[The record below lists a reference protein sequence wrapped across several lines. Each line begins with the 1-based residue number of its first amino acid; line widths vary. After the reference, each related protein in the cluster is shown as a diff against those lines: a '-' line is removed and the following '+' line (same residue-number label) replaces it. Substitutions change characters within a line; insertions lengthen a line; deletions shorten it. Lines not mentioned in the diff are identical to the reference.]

1 MFAVHSIRLIY
12 GDALLRLVLISLL
25 MSLEGML
32 TVINTTAETTAGA
45 GAGKFVSTCGSV
57 LMLDVGQHLN
67 LVEDYYAPGSIGQFS
82 LQFTV
87 TCENYGP
94 AMPAGCDMVLVCMN
108 SGSFATE
115 RGTSSTYTAL
125 LTKEDVLR
133 TSAMEPVARGEVH
146 RLVGGGFLD
155 NLKSAFKWLIPHAG
169 KIANT
174 ALTVHDIYK
183 DGPTHKSTK
192 ARHIVKALG
201 GSRSGGS
208 MSGGLMDRLR

>member
-1 MFAVHSIRLIY
+1 MVPEL
-12 GDALLRLVLISLL
+12 
-25 MSLEGML
+25 
-32 TVINTTAETTAGA
+32 
-45 GAGKFVSTCGSV
+45 
-57 LMLDVGQHLN
+57 
-67 LVEDYYAPGSIGQFS
+67 
-82 LQFTV
+82 
-87 TCENYGP
+87 
-94 AMPAGCDMVLVCMN
+94 VLVCMN

-125 LTKEDVLR
+125 LTKEDVLQA
-133 TSAMEPVARGEVH
+133 SATEPVSRGEVH

-155 NLKSAFKWLIPHAG
+155 SLKSAFKWLLPHAG

-201 GSRSGGS
+201 GARSGGS
-208 MSGGLMDRLR
+208 MSGGLMARLR

>member
-1 MFAVHSIRLIY
+1 
-12 GDALLRLVLISLL
+12 
-25 MSLEGML
+25 
-32 TVINTTAETTAGA
+32 
-45 GAGKFVSTCGSV
+45 
-57 LMLDVGQHLN
+57 MLDVGQHVN

-82 LQFTV
+82 FQIAV
-87 TCENYGP
+87 TCANYSAAAVTP
-94 AMPAGCDMVLVCMN
+94 ELVVIAMN

-125 LTKEDVLR
+125 LTKEDVLQASQ
-133 TSAMEPVARGEVH
+133 TEPVSRGDVK

-155 NLKSAFKWLIPHAG
+155 SLKSAFKWLLPHAG

-201 GSRSGGS
+201 GARSGGA
-208 MSGGLMDRLR
+208 MSGGLMHRLK

>member
-1 MFAVHSIRLIY
+1 
-12 GDALLRLVLISLL
+12 
-25 MSLEGML
+25 
-32 TVINTTAETTAGA
+32 
-45 GAGKFVSTCGSV
+45 
-57 LMLDVGQHLN
+57 
-67 LVEDYYAPGSIGQFS
+67 
-82 LQFTV
+82 
-87 TCENYGP
+87 
-94 AMPAGCDMVLVCMN
+94 MPAGCDMVLVCMN

-125 LTKEDVLR
+125 LTKEDVLQA
-133 TSAMEPVARGEVH
+133 SATEPVSRGEVH

-155 NLKSAFKWLIPHAG
+155 SLKSAFKWLLPHAG

-201 GSRSGGS
+201 GARSGGS